1 MTIENRAFEADTS
14 KILDIVIHSLYSNRE
29 IFLRELIS
37 NASDALD
44 KRRFL
49 ASTNQSMQA
58 SQELQI
64 QIKSDKKAKTLTI
77 SDNGVGMDSDDL
89 VSSLG
94 TIARSGT
101 KNFIEQLESSKQ
113 NDENKLSLIGQFGV
127 GFYAAFMVA
136 ETVDVISRK
145 VGSDKAYKWHS
156 DGSNGYSLD
165 DAERGEEGTDIIL
178 HLKKDAKEFLEEQRI
193 SYMVKKY
200 SDHLSAPIYW
210 QDGEASTMLNSASAI
225 WTRPKSE
232 ITEEQY
238 NSFYQQAS
246 SAYDTPYLTMHNV
259 TEGVTNFTSLLFI
272 PSTRPMDL
280 FNPERKS
287 RLQLY
292 INRVFI
298 TDECEELVP
307 NWLRFVRGV
316 VDTPDLDLNV
326 SREMLQQVPAI
337 NKIKKTIIRR
347 VLSELKK
354 QAGKK
359 QEEYQKFWL
368 DFGLVIKE
376 GLYEDQDFR
385 EKILELC
392 RFYSCRKGDYISLA
406 QYVSEMKE
414 KQEEIYYLSSET
426 VEQAEMSPHI
436 EGFKARDIDVIVLS
450 DPIDEFWLPLVPDFE
465 GKKFKSASRGAL
477 DLDKFESENSEKKKA
492 DPSKFDLLIAR
503 IKTNLGEKIS
513 DVRLSST
520 LTESP
525 VCLVAD
531 EGGMDIQME
540 RLMKAHNRDFQG
552 APRILEINPDHELV
566 IALNKLADAKSSSK
580 ESELVDDAAFLLFDQ
595 AQIIEGRMPADLTA
609 FSKRMTRIMSF
620 SLKND
625 SGQKRAV
632 PVEKPNI

>member
-552 APRILEINPDHELV
+552 APRIMEINPDHELV

-580 ESELVDDAAFLLFDQ
+580 ENELVDDAAFLLFDQ

-620 SLKND
+620 SLKSD
-625 SGQKRAV
+625 SGQK
-632 PVEKPNI
+632 

>member
-49 ASTNQSMQA
+49 ASTDQSLQA
-58 SQELQI
+58 EQELQI
-64 QIKSDKKAKTLTI
+64 HIKSDKKAKTLTL
-77 SDNGVGMDSDDL
+77 SDNGIGMDSDDM

-101 KNFIEQLESSKQ
+101 QNFIKQLEASKE
-113 NDENKLSLIGQFGV
+113 NDDSKLSLIGQFGV

-145 VGSDKAYKWHS
+145 AGNDKAFKWHS
-156 DGSNGYSLD
+156 DGATGYSLD
-165 DAERGEEGTDIIL
+165 SAERSEAGTDIIL

-193 SYMVKKY
+193 SYMIKKY

-210 QDGEASTMLNSASAI
+210 QNAEESTMLNSASAI

-232 ITEEQY
+232 ITQEQY
-238 NSFYQQAS
+238 TSFYQQAS
-246 SAYDTPYLTMHNV
+246 AAYDTPYLTLHNV
-259 TEGVTNFTSLLFI
+259 TEGVTNFTSLLFV
-272 PSTRPMDL
+272 PSTRPVDL

-298 TDECEELVP
+298 TDECEDLVP

-337 NKIKKTIIRR
+337 NKIKKSIIRR

-354 QAGKK
+354 QAGKN
-359 QEEYQKFWL
+359 QEAYENFWL
-368 DFGLVIKE
+368 EFGLVVKE
-376 GLYEDQDFR
+376 GLYEDADFR

-392 RFYSCRKGDYISLA
+392 RFYSCRKGGYISLA
-406 QYVSEMKE
+406 EYVSEMKE
-414 KQEEIYYLSSET
+414 QQEEIYYLSSET
-426 VEQAEMSPHI
+426 VEQAEISPHI

-450 DPIDEFWLPLVPDFE
+450 DPIDEFWLPLVPEFE

-477 DLDKFESENSEKKKA
+477 DLDKFEQEDTEKKKA
-492 DPSKFDLLIAR
+492 DPSEFDMLIAR
-503 IKTNLGEKIS
+503 IKTNLGEQIA

-525 VCLVAD
+525 ACLVAD
-531 EGGMDIQME
+531 ENGMDIQME
-540 RLMKAHNRDFQG
+540 RLMKAHNKDFQG
-552 APRILEINPDHELV
+552 APRILELNPDHDLV
-566 IALNKLADAKSSSK
+566 AALNKMADAKSGSK
-580 ESELVDDAAFLLFDQ
+580 ENGLVDDASHLLFDQ
-595 AQIIEGRMPADLTA
+595 AQILEGRMPSDLTA
-609 FSKRMTRIMSF
+609 FSKRMTRVMASSIMDDAQT
-620 SLKND
+620 K
-625 SGQKRAV
+625 
-632 PVEKPNI
+632 

>member
-49 ASTNQSMQA
+49 ASTDQSLQA
-58 SQELQI
+58 EQELQI
-64 QIKSDKKAKTLTI
+64 HIKSDKKAKTLTL
-77 SDNGVGMDSDDL
+77 SDNGIGMDSDDM

-101 KNFIEQLESSKQ
+101 QNFIKQLEASKE
-113 NDENKLSLIGQFGV
+113 NDDSKLSLIGQFGV

-145 VGSDKAYKWHS
+145 AGSDKAFKWHS
-156 DGSNGYSLD
+156 DGATGYSLD
-165 DAERGEEGTDIIL
+165 SAERSEAGTDIIL

-193 SYMVKKY
+193 SYMIKKY

-210 QDGEASTMLNSASAI
+210 QNAEESTMLNSASAI

-232 ITEEQY
+232 ITQEQY
-238 NSFYQQAS
+238 TSFYQQAS
-246 SAYDTPYLTMHNV
+246 AAYDTPYLTLHNV
-259 TEGVTNFTSLLFI
+259 TEGVTNFTSLLFV
-272 PSTRPMDL
+272 PSTRPVDL

-298 TDECEELVP
+298 TDECEDLVP

-337 NKIKKTIIRR
+337 NKIKKSIIRR

-354 QAGKK
+354 QAGKN
-359 QEEYQKFWL
+359 QEAYENFWL
-368 DFGLVIKE
+368 EFGLVVKE
-376 GLYEDQDFR
+376 GLYEDADFR

-392 RFYSCRKGDYISLA
+392 RFYSCRKGGYISLA
-406 QYVSEMKE
+406 EYVSEMKE
-414 KQEEIYYLSSET
+414 QQEEIYYLSSET
-426 VEQAEMSPHI
+426 VEQAEISPHI

-450 DPIDEFWLPLVPDFE
+450 DPIDEFWLPLVPEFE

-477 DLDKFESENSEKKKA
+477 DLDKFEQEDTEKKKA
-492 DPSKFDLLIAR
+492 DPSEFDMLIAR
-503 IKTNLGEKIS
+503 IKTNLGEQIA

-525 VCLVAD
+525 ACLVAD
-531 EGGMDIQME
+531 ENGMDIQME
-540 RLMKAHNRDFQG
+540 RLMKAHNKDFQG
-552 APRILEINPDHELV
+552 APRILELNPDHDLV
-566 IALNKLADAKSSSK
+566 AALNKMADAKSGSK
-580 ESELVDDAAFLLFDQ
+580 ENGLVDDASRLLFDQ
-595 AQIIEGRMPADLTA
+595 AQILEGRMPSDLTA
-609 FSKRMTRIMSF
+609 FSKRMTRVMASSIMDDAQT
-620 SLKND
+620 K
-625 SGQKRAV
+625 
-632 PVEKPNI
+632 

>member
-44 KRRFL
+44 KRRFI
-49 ASTNQSMQA
+49 ASTDQSLQA
-58 SQELQI
+58 EQELQI
-64 QIKSDKKAKTLTI
+64 HIKSDKKAKTLTI
-77 SDNGVGMDSDDL
+77 SDNGIGMDSDDM

-101 KNFIEQLESSKQ
+101 QNFIKQLEASKE
-113 NDENKLSLIGQFGV
+113 NDDSKLSLIGQFGV

-145 VGSDKAYKWHS
+145 AGSDKAFKWHS
-156 DGSNGYSLD
+156 DGATGYSLD
-165 DAERGEEGTDIIL
+165 NAERSEAGTDIIL

-193 SYMVKKY
+193 SYMIKKY

-210 QDGEASTMLNSASAI
+210 QNAEESKMLNSASAI

-232 ITEEQY
+232 ITQEQY
-238 NSFYQQAS
+238 TSFYQQAS
-246 SAYDTPYLTMHNV
+246 AAYDTPYLTLHNV
-259 TEGVTNFTSLLFI
+259 TEGVTNFTSLLFV
-272 PSTRPMDL
+272 PSTRPVDL

-298 TDECEELVP
+298 TDECEDLVP

-337 NKIKKTIIRR
+337 NKIKKSIIRR

-354 QAGKK
+354 QAGKN
-359 QEEYQKFWL
+359 QEAYENFWL
-368 DFGLVIKE
+368 EFGLVVKE
-376 GLYEDQDFR
+376 GLYEDPDFR

-392 RFYSCRKGDYISLA
+392 RFYSCRKGGYISIA
-406 QYVSEMKE
+406 EYVSEMKE

-426 VEQAEMSPHI
+426 VEQAEISPHI

-450 DPIDEFWLPLVPDFE
+450 DPIDEFWLPLVPEFE
-465 GKKFKSASRGAL
+465 GKKFKSASRGAH
-477 DLDKFESENSEKKKA
+477 DLDKFEQEDTEKKKA
-492 DPSKFDLLIAR
+492 DPSEFDMLIAR
-503 IKTNLGEKIS
+503 IKTNLGEQIA

-525 VCLVAD
+525 ACLVVD
-531 EGGMDIQME
+531 ENGMDIQME
-540 RLMKAHNRDFQG
+540 RLMKAHNKDFQG
-552 APRILEINPDHELV
+552 VPRILELNPDHDLV
-566 IALNKLADAKSSSK
+566 AALNKMADAKSGSK
-580 ESELVDDAAFLLFDQ
+580 ENGLVDDASHLLFDQ
-595 AQIIEGRMPADLTA
+595 AQILEGRMPSDLTA
-609 FSKRMTRIMSF
+609 FSKRMTRVMACSIMDDTQT
-620 SLKND
+620 K
-625 SGQKRAV
+625 
-632 PVEKPNI
+632 

>member
-210 QDGEASTMLNSASAI
+210 QDAEASTMLNSASAI

-292 INRVFI
+292 ISRVFI

-385 EKILELC
+385 DKILELC

-566 IALNKLADAKSSSK
+566 IALNKLADAKSSGK
-580 ESELVDDAAFLLFDQ
+580 KNELVDDAAFLLFDQ

-620 SLKND
+620 SLKSD
-625 SGQKRAV
+625 SGK
-632 PVEKPNI
+632 K

>member
-49 ASTNQSMQA
+49 ASTDQSLQA
-58 SQELQI
+58 EQELQI
-64 QIKSDKKAKTLTI
+64 HIKSDKKAKTLTL
-77 SDNGVGMDSDDL
+77 SDNGIGMDSDDM

-101 KNFIEQLESSKQ
+101 QNFIKQLEASKE
-113 NDENKLSLIGQFGV
+113 NDDSKLSLIGQFGV

-145 VGSDKAYKWHS
+145 AGSDKAFKWHS
-156 DGSNGYSLD
+156 DGATGYSLD
-165 DAERGEEGTDIIL
+165 NAERSEAGTDIIL

-193 SYMVKKY
+193 SYMIKKY

-210 QDGEASTMLNSASAI
+210 QNAEESTMLNSASAI

-232 ITEEQY
+232 ITQEQY
-238 NSFYQQAS
+238 TSFYQQAS
-246 SAYDTPYLTMHNV
+246 AAYDTPYLTLHNV
-259 TEGVTNFTSLLFI
+259 TEGVTNFTSLLFV
-272 PSTRPMDL
+272 PSTRPVDL

-298 TDECEELVP
+298 TDECEDLVP

-337 NKIKKTIIRR
+337 NKIKKSIIRR

-354 QAGKK
+354 QAGKN
-359 QEEYQKFWL
+359 QEAYENFWL
-368 DFGLVIKE
+368 EFGLVVKE
-376 GLYEDQDFR
+376 GLYEDADFR

-392 RFYSCRKGDYISLA
+392 RFYSCRKGGYISLA
-406 QYVSEMKE
+406 EYVSEMKE
-414 KQEEIYYLSSET
+414 QQEEIYYLSSET
-426 VEQAEMSPHI
+426 VEQAEISPHI

-450 DPIDEFWLPLVPDFE
+450 DPIDEFWLPLVPEFE
-465 GKKFKSASRGAL
+465 GKKFKSASRGAH
-477 DLDKFESENSEKKKA
+477 DLDKFEQEDTEKKKA
-492 DPSKFDLLIAR
+492 DPSEFDMLIAR
-503 IKTNLGEKIS
+503 IKTNLGEQIA

-525 VCLVAD
+525 ACLVAD
-531 EGGMDIQME
+531 ENGMDIQME
-540 RLMKAHNRDFQG
+540 RLMKAHNKDFQG
-552 APRILEINPDHELV
+552 APRILELNPDHDLV
-566 IALNKLADAKSSSK
+566 AALNKMADAKSGSK
-580 ESELVDDAAFLLFDQ
+580 ENGLVDDASHLLFDQ
-595 AQIIEGRMPADLTA
+595 AQILEGRMPSDLTA
-609 FSKRMTRIMSF
+609 FSKRMTRVMASSIMDDAQT
-620 SLKND
+620 K
-625 SGQKRAV
+625 
-632 PVEKPNI
+632 

>member
-49 ASTNQSMQA
+49 AATEQSLQA
-58 SQELQI
+58 DRELQI
-64 QIKSDKKAKTLTI
+64 NIKSDKKAKTLTI
-77 SDNGVGMDSDDL
+77 SDNGIGMDSEDL

-113 NDENKLSLIGQFGV
+113 NDDKKLSLIGQFGV

-145 VGSDKAYKWHS
+145 AGNDKAFKWHS
-156 DGSNGYSLD
+156 DGTTGYSLD
-165 DAERGEEGTDIIL
+165 DASRDEAGTDIIL
-178 HLKKDAKEFLEEQRI
+178 YLKKDAKEFLEEQRI
-193 SYMVKKY
+193 SFMIKKY

-210 QDGEASTMLNSASAI
+210 QDAEATTMLNSASAI
-225 WTRPKSE
+225 WTRKKSE

-238 NSFYQQAS
+238 TSFYQQAS
-246 SAYDTPYLTMHNV
+246 AAYDTPYLTMHNV
-259 TEGVTNFTSLLFI
+259 TEGVTNFTSLLFV
-272 PSTRPMDL
+272 PSTRPVDL

-298 TDECEELVP
+298 TDECEDLVP

-337 NKIKKTIIRR
+337 NKIKKSIIRR
-347 VLSELKK
+347 ILTELKK
-354 QAGKK
+354 QAGKNK
-359 QEEYQKFWL
+359 EEYEKFWL
-368 DFGLVIKE
+368 DFGIVVKE
-376 GLYEDQDFR
+376 GLYEDADFR

-392 RFYSCRKGDYISLA
+392 RFYSCKKGVYISLEE
-406 QYVSEMKE
+406 YVSEMKE
-414 KQEEIYYLSSET
+414 QQDEIYYLSSET
-426 VEQAEMSPHI
+426 VEQAEISPHI
-436 EGFKARDIDVIVLS
+436 EGFKARDIDVLVLS
-450 DPIDEFWLPLVPDFE
+450 DPIDEFWLPLVADFD
-465 GKKFKSASRGAL
+465 GKKFKSASRGAV
-477 DLDKFESENSEKKKA
+477 DLEKFESKDAEKKKP
-492 DPSKFDLLIAR
+492 DPSKFDSLIAR
-503 IKTNLGEKIS
+503 IKSNLGEQIS

-525 VCLVAD
+525 ACLVAD
-531 EGGMDIQME
+531 ENGMDIQME

-552 APRILEINPDHELV
+552 APRILEINPGHVLV
-566 IALNKLADAKSSSK
+566 SALNKMAGAKSGSK
-580 ESELVDDAAFLLFDQ
+580 ESELVDDASYLLFDQ
-595 AQIIEGRMPADLTA
+595 AQILEGRMPTDLTA
-609 FSKRMTRIMSF
+609 FSKRMTRVMASSITDNANS
-620 SLKND
+620 K
-625 SGQKRAV
+625 
-632 PVEKPNI
+632 

>member
-64 QIKSDKKAKTLTI
+64 QIKSDKKAKILTI

-580 ESELVDDAAFLLFDQ
+580 ENELVDDAAFLLFDQ

-620 SLKND
+620 SLNSE
-625 SGQKRAV
+625 SGQK
-632 PVEKPNI
+632 

>member
-49 ASTNQSMQA
+49 ASTDQSLQA
-58 SQELQI
+58 EQELQI
-64 QIKSDKKAKTLTI
+64 HIKSDKKAKTLTL
-77 SDNGVGMDSDDL
+77 SDNGIGMDSDDM

-101 KNFIEQLESSKQ
+101 QNFIKQLEASKE
-113 NDENKLSLIGQFGV
+113 NDDSKLSLIGQFGV

-145 VGSDKAYKWHS
+145 AGSDKAFKWHS
-156 DGSNGYSLD
+156 DGATGYSLD
-165 DAERGEEGTDIIL
+165 NAERSEAGTDIIL

-193 SYMVKKY
+193 SYMIKKY

-210 QDGEASTMLNSASAI
+210 QNAEESTMLNSASAI

-232 ITEEQY
+232 ITQEQY
-238 NSFYQQAS
+238 TSFYQQAS
-246 SAYDTPYLTMHNV
+246 AAYDTPYLTLHNI
-259 TEGVTNFTSLLFI
+259 TEGVTNFTSLLFV
-272 PSTRPMDL
+272 PSTRPVDL

-298 TDECEELVP
+298 TDECEDLVP

-337 NKIKKTIIRR
+337 NKIKKSIIRR

-354 QAGKK
+354 QAGKN
-359 QEEYQKFWL
+359 QEAYENFWL
-368 DFGLVIKE
+368 EFGLVVKE
-376 GLYEDQDFR
+376 GLYEDADFR

-392 RFYSCRKGDYISLA
+392 RFYSCRKGGYISLA
-406 QYVSEMKE
+406 EYVSEMKE
-414 KQEEIYYLSSET
+414 QQEEIYYLSSET
-426 VEQAEMSPHI
+426 VEQAEISPHI

-450 DPIDEFWLPLVPDFE
+450 DPIDEFWLPLVPEFE
-465 GKKFKSASRGAL
+465 GKKFKSASRGAH
-477 DLDKFESENSEKKKA
+477 DLDKFEQEDTEKKKA
-492 DPSKFDLLIAR
+492 DPSEFDMLIAR
-503 IKTNLGEKIS
+503 IKTNLGEQIA

-525 VCLVAD
+525 ACLVAD
-531 EGGMDIQME
+531 ENGMDIQME
-540 RLMKAHNRDFQG
+540 RLMKAHNKDFQG
-552 APRILEINPDHELV
+552 APRILELNPDHDLV
-566 IALNKLADAKSSSK
+566 AALNKMADAKSGSK
-580 ESELVDDAAFLLFDQ
+580 ENGLVDDASHLLFDQ
-595 AQIIEGRMPADLTA
+595 AQILEGRMPSDLTA
-609 FSKRMTRIMSF
+609 FSKRMTRVMASSIMDDAQT
-620 SLKND
+620 K
-625 SGQKRAV
+625 
-632 PVEKPNI
+632 

>member
-49 ASTNQSMQA
+49 ASTDQSLQA
-58 SQELQI
+58 EQELQI
-64 QIKSDKKAKTLTI
+64 HIKSDKKAKTLTI
-77 SDNGVGMDSDDL
+77 SDNGIGMDSDDM

-101 KNFIEQLESSKQ
+101 QNFIKQLEASKE
-113 NDENKLSLIGQFGV
+113 NDDSKLSLIGQFGV

-136 ETVDVISRK
+136 ETVNVISRK
-145 VGSDKAYKWHS
+145 AGSDKAFKWHS
-156 DGSNGYSLD
+156 DGATGYSLD
-165 DAERGEEGTDIIL
+165 NAERSEAGTDIIL

-193 SYMVKKY
+193 SYMIKKY

-210 QDGEASTMLNSASAI
+210 QNTEESKMLNSASAI

-232 ITEEQY
+232 ITQEQY
-238 NSFYQQAS
+238 TSFYQQAS
-246 SAYDTPYLTMHNV
+246 AAYDKPYLTLHNV
-259 TEGVTNFTSLLFI
+259 TEGVTNFTSLLFV
-272 PSTRPMDL
+272 PSTRPVDL

-298 TDECEELVP
+298 TDECEDLVP

-337 NKIKKTIIRR
+337 NKIKKSIIRR

-354 QAGKK
+354 QAGKN
-359 QEEYQKFWL
+359 QEAYENFWL
-368 DFGLVIKE
+368 EFGLVVKE
-376 GLYEDQDFR
+376 GLYEDADFR

-392 RFYSCRKGDYISLA
+392 RFYSCRKGGYISIA
-406 QYVSEMKE
+406 EYVSEMKE

-426 VEQAEMSPHI
+426 VEQAEISPHI

-450 DPIDEFWLPLVPDFE
+450 DPIDEFWLPLVPEFE
-465 GKKFKSASRGAL
+465 GRKFKSASRGAH
-477 DLDKFESENSEKKKA
+477 DLDKFEQEDTEKKKA
-492 DPSKFDLLIAR
+492 DPSEFDMLIAR
-503 IKTNLGEKIS
+503 IKTNLGEQIA

-525 VCLVAD
+525 ACLVAD
-531 EGGMDIQME
+531 ENGMDIQME
-540 RLMKAHNRDFQG
+540 RLMKAHNKDFQG
-552 APRILEINPDHELV
+552 APRILELNPDHDLV
-566 IALNKLADAKSSSK
+566 AALNKMADAKSGSK
-580 ESELVDDAAFLLFDQ
+580 ENGLVDDASHLLFDQ
-595 AQIIEGRMPADLTA
+595 AQILEGRMPSDLTA
-609 FSKRMTRIMSF
+609 FSKRMTRVMACSIMDDART
-620 SLKND
+620 K
-625 SGQKRAV
+625 
-632 PVEKPNI
+632 

>member
-49 ASTNQSMQA
+49 ASTDQSLQAEQEMQ
-58 SQELQI
+58 I
-64 QIKSDKKAKTLTI
+64 HIKSDKKAKTLTI
-77 SDNGVGMDSDDL
+77 SDNGIGMDSDDM

-101 KNFIEQLESSKQ
+101 QNFIKQLEASKE
-113 NDENKLSLIGQFGV
+113 NDDSKLSLIGQFGV

-136 ETVDVISRK
+136 ETVNVISRK
-145 VGSDKAYKWHS
+145 AGSDEAFKWHS
-156 DGSNGYSLD
+156 DGATGYSLD
-165 DAERGEEGTDIIL
+165 NAERSEAGTDIIL

-193 SYMVKKY
+193 SYMIKKY

-210 QDGEASTMLNSASAI
+210 QNAEESKMLNSASAI

-232 ITEEQY
+232 ITQEQY
-238 NSFYQQAS
+238 TSFYQQAS
-246 SAYDTPYLTMHNV
+246 AAYDKPYLTLHNV
-259 TEGVTNFTSLLFI
+259 TEGVTNFTSLLFV
-272 PSTRPMDL
+272 PSTRPVDL

-298 TDECEELVP
+298 TDECEDLVP

-337 NKIKKTIIRR
+337 NKIKKSIIRR

-354 QAGKK
+354 QAGKN
-359 QEEYQKFWL
+359 QEAYENFWL
-368 DFGLVIKE
+368 EFGLVVKE
-376 GLYEDQDFR
+376 GLYEDANFR

-392 RFYSCRKGDYISLA
+392 RFYSCRKGGYISIA
-406 QYVSEMKE
+406 EYVSEMKE

-426 VEQAEMSPHI
+426 VEQAEISPHI

-450 DPIDEFWLPLVPDFE
+450 DPIDEFWLPLVPEFE
-465 GKKFKSASRGAL
+465 GRKFKSASRGAH
-477 DLDKFESENSEKKKA
+477 DLDKFEQEDTEKKKA
-492 DPSKFDLLIAR
+492 DPSEFDMLIAR
-503 IKTNLGEKIS
+503 IKTNLGEQIA

-525 VCLVAD
+525 ACLVAD
-531 EGGMDIQME
+531 ENGMDIQME
-540 RLMKAHNRDFQG
+540 RLMKAHNKDFQG
-552 APRILEINPDHELV
+552 APRILELNPDHDLV
-566 IALNKLADAKSSSK
+566 AALNKMADAKSGSK
-580 ESELVDDAAFLLFDQ
+580 ENGLVDDASHLLFDQ
-595 AQIIEGRMPADLTA
+595 AQILEGRMPSDLTA
-609 FSKRMTRIMSF
+609 FSKRMTRVMACSIMDDART
-620 SLKND
+620 K
-625 SGQKRAV
+625 
-632 PVEKPNI
+632 

>member
-44 KRRFL
+44 KRRFI
-49 ASTNQSMQA
+49 ASTDQSLQA
-58 SQELQI
+58 EQELQI
-64 QIKSDKKAKTLTI
+64 HIKSDKKAKTLTI
-77 SDNGVGMDSDDL
+77 SDNGIGMDSDDM

-101 KNFIEQLESSKQ
+101 QNFIKQLEASKE
-113 NDENKLSLIGQFGV
+113 NDDSKLSLIGQFGV

-145 VGSDKAYKWHS
+145 AGSDKAFKWHS
-156 DGSNGYSLD
+156 DGATGYSLD
-165 DAERGEEGTDIIL
+165 NAERSEAGTDIIL

-193 SYMVKKY
+193 SYMIKKY

-210 QDGEASTMLNSASAI
+210 QNAEESTMLNSASAI
-225 WTRPKSE
+225 WTRPKSD
-232 ITEEQY
+232 ITQEQY
-238 NSFYQQAS
+238 TSFYQQAS
-246 SAYDTPYLTMHNV
+246 AAYDTPYLTLHNV
-259 TEGVTNFTSLLFI
+259 TEGVTNFTSLLFV
-272 PSTRPMDL
+272 PSTRPVDL

-298 TDECEELVP
+298 TDECEDLVP

-337 NKIKKTIIRR
+337 NKIKKSIIRR

-354 QAGKK
+354 QAGKN
-359 QEEYQKFWL
+359 QEAYENFWL
-368 DFGLVIKE
+368 EFGLVVKE
-376 GLYEDQDFR
+376 GLYEDPDFR

-392 RFYSCRKGDYISLA
+392 RFYSCRKGGYISLA
-406 QYVSEMKE
+406 EYVSEMKE

-426 VEQAEMSPHI
+426 VEQAEISPHI

-450 DPIDEFWLPLVPDFE
+450 DPIDEFWLPLVPEFE
-465 GKKFKSASRGAL
+465 GKKFKSASRGAH
-477 DLDKFESENSEKKKA
+477 DLDKFEQEDTEKKKA
-492 DPSKFDLLIAR
+492 DPSEFDMLIAR
-503 IKTNLGEKIS
+503 IKTNLGEQIA

-525 VCLVAD
+525 ACLVAD
-531 EGGMDIQME
+531 ENGMDIQME
-540 RLMKAHNRDFQG
+540 RLMKAHNKDFQG
-552 APRILEINPDHELV
+552 APRILELNPDHDLV
-566 IALNKLADAKSSSK
+566 AALNKMADAKSGSK
-580 ESELVDDAAFLLFDQ
+580 ENGLVDDASHLLFDQ
-595 AQIIEGRMPADLTA
+595 AQILEGRMPSDLTA
-609 FSKRMTRIMSF
+609 FSKRMTRVMACSIMDDTQT
-620 SLKND
+620 K
-625 SGQKRAV
+625 
-632 PVEKPNI
+632 

>member
-64 QIKSDKKAKTLTI
+64 QIKSDKKAKILTI

-376 GLYEDQDFR
+376 GLYEDQEFR

-580 ESELVDDAAFLLFDQ
+580 ESELVNDAALLLFDQ

-625 SGQKRAV
+625 SGK
-632 PVEKPNI
+632 K

>member
-64 QIKSDKKAKTLTI
+64 QIKSDKKAKILTI

-580 ESELVDDAAFLLFDQ
+580 ESELVDDAALLLFDQ

-625 SGQKRAV
+625 SGQK
-632 PVEKPNI
+632 

>member
-1 MTIENRAFEADTS
+1 MTIKNRAFEADTS

-77 SDNGVGMDSDDL
+77 SDNGIGMDSDDL

-145 VGSDKAYKWHS
+145 VGSDNAYKWHS

-580 ESELVDDAAFLLFDQ
+580 ENELVDDAAFLLFDQ

-620 SLKND
+620 SLKSD
-625 SGQKRAV
+625 SGQK
-632 PVEKPNI
+632 

>member
-49 ASTNQSMQA
+49 ASTDQSLQA
-58 SQELQI
+58 EQELQI
-64 QIKSDKKAKTLTI
+64 HIKSDKKAKTLTL
-77 SDNGVGMDSDDL
+77 SDNGIGMDSDDM

-101 KNFIEQLESSKQ
+101 QNFIKQLEASKE
-113 NDENKLSLIGQFGV
+113 NDDSKLSLIGQFGV

-145 VGSDKAYKWHS
+145 AGSDKAFKWHS
-156 DGSNGYSLD
+156 DGATGYSLD
-165 DAERGEEGTDIIL
+165 NAERSEAGTDIIL

-193 SYMVKKY
+193 SYMIKKY

-210 QDGEASTMLNSASAI
+210 QNAEESTMLNSASAI

-232 ITEEQY
+232 ITQEQY
-238 NSFYQQAS
+238 TSFYQQAS
-246 SAYDTPYLTMHNV
+246 AAYDTPYLTLHNV
-259 TEGVTNFTSLLFI
+259 TEGVTNFTSLLFV
-272 PSTRPMDL
+272 PSTRPVDL

-298 TDECEELVP
+298 TDECEDLVP

-337 NKIKKTIIRR
+337 NKIKKSIIRR

-354 QAGKK
+354 QAGKN
-359 QEEYQKFWL
+359 QEAYESFWL
-368 DFGLVIKE
+368 EFGLVVKE
-376 GLYEDQDFR
+376 GLYEDADFR

-392 RFYSCRKGDYISLA
+392 RFYSCRKGGYISLA
-406 QYVSEMKE
+406 EYVSEMKE
-414 KQEEIYYLSSET
+414 QQEEIYYLSSET
-426 VEQAEMSPHI
+426 VEQAEISPHI

-450 DPIDEFWLPLVPDFE
+450 DPIDEFWLPLVPEFE

-477 DLDKFESENSEKKKA
+477 DLDKFEQEDTEMKKA
-492 DPSKFDLLIAR
+492 DPSEFDMLIAR
-503 IKTNLGEKIS
+503 IKTNLGEQIA

-525 VCLVAD
+525 ACLVAD
-531 EGGMDIQME
+531 ENGMDIQME
-540 RLMKAHNRDFQG
+540 RLMKAHNKDFQG
-552 APRILEINPDHELV
+552 APRILELNPDHDLV
-566 IALNKLADAKSSSK
+566 AALNKMADAKSGSK
-580 ESELVDDAAFLLFDQ
+580 ENGLVDDASHLLFDQ
-595 AQIIEGRMPADLTA
+595 AQILEGRMPSDLTA
-609 FSKRMTRIMSF
+609 FSKRMTRVMASSIMDDAQT
-620 SLKND
+620 K
-625 SGQKRAV
+625 
-632 PVEKPNI
+632 

>member
-49 ASTNQSMQA
+49 ASTDQSLQA
-58 SQELQI
+58 EQELQI
-64 QIKSDKKAKTLTI
+64 HIKSDKKAKTLTI
-77 SDNGVGMDSDDL
+77 SDNGIGMNSDDM

-101 KNFIEQLESSKQ
+101 QNFIKQLEASKE
-113 NDENKLSLIGQFGV
+113 NDDSKLSLIGQFGV

-136 ETVDVISRK
+136 ETVNVISRK
-145 VGSDKAYKWHS
+145 AGSDKAFKWHS
-156 DGSNGYSLD
+156 DGATGYSLD
-165 DAERGEEGTDIIL
+165 NAERSEAGTDIIL

-193 SYMVKKY
+193 SYMIKKY

-210 QDGEASTMLNSASAI
+210 QNTEESKMLNSASAI

-232 ITEEQY
+232 ITQEQY
-238 NSFYQQAS
+238 TSFYQQAS
-246 SAYDTPYLTMHNV
+246 AAYDKPYLTLHNV
-259 TEGVTNFTSLLFI
+259 TEGVTNFTSLLFV
-272 PSTRPMDL
+272 PSTRPVDL

-298 TDECEELVP
+298 TDECEDLVP

-337 NKIKKTIIRR
+337 NKIKKSIIRR

-354 QAGKK
+354 QAGKN
-359 QEEYQKFWL
+359 QEAYENFWL
-368 DFGLVIKE
+368 EFGLVVKE
-376 GLYEDQDFR
+376 GLYEDANFR

-392 RFYSCRKGDYISLA
+392 RFYSCRKGGYISIA
-406 QYVSEMKE
+406 EYVSEMKE

-426 VEQAEMSPHI
+426 VEQAEISPHI

-450 DPIDEFWLPLVPDFE
+450 DPIDEFWLPLVPEFE
-465 GKKFKSASRGAL
+465 GRKFKSASRGAH
-477 DLDKFESENSEKKKA
+477 DLDKFEQEDTEKKKA
-492 DPSKFDLLIAR
+492 DPSEFDMLIAR
-503 IKTNLGEKIS
+503 IKTNLGEQIA

-525 VCLVAD
+525 ACLVAD
-531 EGGMDIQME
+531 ENGMDIQME
-540 RLMKAHNRDFQG
+540 RLMKAHNKDFQG
-552 APRILEINPDHELV
+552 APRILELNPDHDLV
-566 IALNKLADAKSSSK
+566 AALNKMADAKSGSK
-580 ESELVDDAAFLLFDQ
+580 ENGLVDDASHLLFDQ
-595 AQIIEGRMPADLTA
+595 AQILEGRMPSDLTA
-609 FSKRMTRIMSF
+609 FSKRMTRVMACSIMDDART
-620 SLKND
+620 K
-625 SGQKRAV
+625 
-632 PVEKPNI
+632 

>member
-450 DPIDEFWLPLVPDFE
+450 DPIDEFWLPLVSDFE

-580 ESELVDDAAFLLFDQ
+580 ENELVDDAAFLLFDQ

-625 SGQKRAV
+625 SGQK
-632 PVEKPNI
+632 

>member
-406 QYVSEMKE
+406 QYVSEMKD

-580 ESELVDDAAFLLFDQ
+580 KNELVDDAAFLLFDQ

-620 SLKND
+620 SLKSD
-625 SGQKRAV
+625 SGK
-632 PVEKPNI
+632 K

>member
-64 QIKSDKKAKTLTI
+64 QIKSDKKAKILTI

-101 KNFIEQLESSKQ
+101 KSFIEQLESSKQ

-210 QDGEASTMLNSASAI
+210 QDAEASTMLNSASAI

-406 QYVSEMKE
+406 QYVTEMKE
-414 KQEEIYYLSSET
+414 KQEEIYYLSAET

-450 DPIDEFWLPLVPDFE
+450 DPIDEFWIPLVPDFE

-566 IALNKLADAKSSSK
+566 IELNKLADAKSSSK
-580 ESELVDDAAFLLFDQ
+580 ESDLVDDAAFLLFDQ

-625 SGQKRAV
+625 SGQK
-632 PVEKPNI
+632 

>member
-64 QIKSDKKAKTLTI
+64 QIKSDKKAKILTI

-101 KNFIEQLESSKQ
+101 KSFIEQLESSKQ

-580 ESELVDDAAFLLFDQ
+580 ENELVDDAALLLFDQ

-625 SGQKRAV
+625 SGQK
-632 PVEKPNI
+632 

>member
-1 MTIENRAFEADTS
+1 MTIQNRAFEADTS

-64 QIKSDKKAKTLTI
+64 QIKSDKKAKILTI

-566 IALNKLADAKSSSK
+566 IALNKLADAKSNSK
-580 ESELVDDAAFLLFDQ
+580 ENELVDDTAFLLFDQ

-625 SGQKRAV
+625 SGQK
-632 PVEKPNI
+632 

>member
-77 SDNGVGMDSDDL
+77 SDNGIGMDSDDL

-552 APRILEINPDHELV
+552 APRIMEINPDHELV
-566 IALNKLADAKSSSK
+566 IALNKLADTKSSSK
-580 ESELVDDAAFLLFDQ
+580 ENELVDDAAFLLFDQ

-620 SLKND
+620 SLKSD
-625 SGQKRAV
+625 SGQK
-632 PVEKPNI
+632 

>member
-49 ASTNQSMQA
+49 ASTDQSLQA
-58 SQELQI
+58 EQELQI
-64 QIKSDKKAKTLTI
+64 HIKSDKKAKTLTL
-77 SDNGVGMDSDDL
+77 SDNGIGMDSDDM

-101 KNFIEQLESSKQ
+101 QNFIKQLEASKE
-113 NDENKLSLIGQFGV
+113 NDDSKLSLIGQFGV

-145 VGSDKAYKWHS
+145 AGSDKAFKWHS
-156 DGSNGYSLD
+156 DGATGYSLD
-165 DAERGEEGTDIIL
+165 NAERSEAGTDIIL

-193 SYMVKKY
+193 SYMIKKY

-210 QDGEASTMLNSASAI
+210 QNAEESTMLNSASAI

-232 ITEEQY
+232 ITQEQY
-238 NSFYQQAS
+238 TSFYQQAS
-246 SAYDTPYLTMHNV
+246 AAYDTPYLTLHNV
-259 TEGVTNFTSLLFI
+259 TEGVTNFTSLLFV
-272 PSTRPMDL
+272 PSTRPVDL

-298 TDECEELVP
+298 TDECEDLVP

-337 NKIKKTIIRR
+337 NKIKKSIIRR

-354 QAGKK
+354 QAGKN
-359 QEEYQKFWL
+359 QEAYENFWL
-368 DFGLVIKE
+368 EFGLVVKE
-376 GLYEDQDFR
+376 GLYEDGDFR

-392 RFYSCRKGDYISLA
+392 RFYSCRKGGYISLA
-406 QYVSEMKE
+406 EYVSEMKE
-414 KQEEIYYLSSET
+414 QQEEIYYLSSET
-426 VEQAEMSPHI
+426 VEQAEISPHI

-450 DPIDEFWLPLVPDFE
+450 DPIDEFWLPLVPEFE

-477 DLDKFESENSEKKKA
+477 DLDKFEQEDTEKKKA
-492 DPSKFDLLIAR
+492 DPSEFDMLIAR
-503 IKTNLGEKIS
+503 IKTNLGEQIA

-525 VCLVAD
+525 ACLVAD
-531 EGGMDIQME
+531 ENGMDIQME
-540 RLMKAHNRDFQG
+540 RLMKAHNKDFQG
-552 APRILEINPDHELV
+552 APRILELNPDHDLV
-566 IALNKLADAKSSSK
+566 AALNKMADAKSGSK
-580 ESELVDDAAFLLFDQ
+580 ENGLVDDASHLLFDQ
-595 AQIIEGRMPADLTA
+595 AQILEGRMPSDLTA
-609 FSKRMTRIMSF
+609 FSKRMTRVMASSIMDDAQT
-620 SLKND
+620 K
-625 SGQKRAV
+625 
-632 PVEKPNI
+632 

>member
-77 SDNGVGMDSDDL
+77 SDNGIGMDSDDL

-392 RFYSCRKGDYISLA
+392 RFYSCRKGDYIS
-406 QYVSEMKE
+406 
-414 KQEEIYYLSSET
+414 
-426 VEQAEMSPHI
+426 
-436 EGFKARDIDVIVLS
+436 
-450 DPIDEFWLPLVPDFE
+450 
-465 GKKFKSASRGAL
+465 
-477 DLDKFESENSEKKKA
+477 
-492 DPSKFDLLIAR
+492 
-503 IKTNLGEKIS
+503 
-513 DVRLSST
+513 
-520 LTESP
+520 
-525 VCLVAD
+525 
-531 EGGMDIQME
+531 
-540 RLMKAHNRDFQG
+540 
-552 APRILEINPDHELV
+552 
-566 IALNKLADAKSSSK
+566 
-580 ESELVDDAAFLLFDQ
+580 
-595 AQIIEGRMPADLTA
+595 
-609 FSKRMTRIMSF
+609 
-620 SLKND
+620 
-625 SGQKRAV
+625 
-632 PVEKPNI
+632 

>member
-1 MTIENRAFEADTS
+1 MTIQNRAFEADTS

-49 ASTNQSMQA
+49 ASTDQSLQA
-58 SQELQI
+58 EQELQI
-64 QIKSDKKAKTLTI
+64 HIKSDKKAKTLTL
-77 SDNGVGMDSDDL
+77 SDNGIGMDSDDM

-101 KNFIEQLESSKQ
+101 QNFIKQLEASKE
-113 NDENKLSLIGQFGV
+113 NDDSKLSLIGQFGV

-145 VGSDKAYKWHS
+145 AGSDKAFKWHS
-156 DGSNGYSLD
+156 DGATGYSLD
-165 DAERGEEGTDIIL
+165 NAERSEAGTDIIL

-193 SYMVKKY
+193 SYMIKKY

-210 QDGEASTMLNSASAI
+210 QNAEESTMLNSASAI

-232 ITEEQY
+232 ITQEQY
-238 NSFYQQAS
+238 TSFYQQAS
-246 SAYDTPYLTMHNV
+246 AAYDTPYLTLHNV
-259 TEGVTNFTSLLFI
+259 TEGVTNFTSLLFV
-272 PSTRPMDL
+272 PSTRPVDL

-298 TDECEELVP
+298 TDECEDLVP

-337 NKIKKTIIRR
+337 NKIKKSIIRR

-354 QAGKK
+354 QAGKN
-359 QEEYQKFWL
+359 QEAYENFWL
-368 DFGLVIKE
+368 EFGLVVKE
-376 GLYEDQDFR
+376 GLYEDADFR

-392 RFYSCRKGDYISLA
+392 RFYSCRKGGYISLA
-406 QYVSEMKE
+406 EYVSEMKE
-414 KQEEIYYLSSET
+414 QQEEIYYLSSET
-426 VEQAEMSPHI
+426 VEQAEISPHI

-450 DPIDEFWLPLVPDFE
+450 DPIDEFWLPLVPEFE

-477 DLDKFESENSEKKKA
+477 DLDKFEQEDTEKKKA
-492 DPSKFDLLIAR
+492 DPSEFDMLIAR
-503 IKTNLGEKIS
+503 IKTNLGEQIA

-525 VCLVAD
+525 ACLVAD
-531 EGGMDIQME
+531 ENGMDIQME
-540 RLMKAHNRDFQG
+540 RLMKAHNKDFQG
-552 APRILEINPDHELV
+552 APRILELNPDHDLV
-566 IALNKLADAKSSSK
+566 AALNKMADAKSGSK
-580 ESELVDDAAFLLFDQ
+580 ENGLVDDASHLLYDQ
-595 AQIIEGRMPADLTA
+595 AQILEGRMPSDLTA
-609 FSKRMTRIMSF
+609 FSKRMTRVMASSIMDDAQT
-620 SLKND
+620 K
-625 SGQKRAV
+625 
-632 PVEKPNI
+632 

>member
-77 SDNGVGMDSDDL
+77 SDNGIGMDSDDL

-298 TDECEELVP
+298 TEECEELVP

-450 DPIDEFWLPLVPDFE
+450 DPIDEFWLPLVPDFG

-552 APRILEINPDHELV
+552 APRIMEINPDHELV

-580 ESELVDDAAFLLFDQ
+580 ENELVDDAAFLLFDQ
-595 AQIIEGRMPADLTA
+595 AQIIEGRMPSDLTA

-620 SLKND
+620 SLKSD
-625 SGQKRAV
+625 SGQK
-632 PVEKPNI
+632 

>member
-77 SDNGVGMDSDDL
+77 SDNGIGMDSDDL

-376 GLYEDQDFR
+376 GLYEDQEFR

-503 IKTNLGEKIS
+503 IKNNLGEKIS

-625 SGQKRAV
+625 SGQK
-632 PVEKPNI
+632 

>member
-77 SDNGVGMDSDDL
+77 SDNGIGMDSDDL

-145 VGSDKAYKWHS
+145 VGSDKACKWHS

-210 QDGEASTMLNSASAI
+210 QDGKASTMLNSASAI

-552 APRILEINPDHELV
+552 APRIMEINPDHELV

-580 ESELVDDAAFLLFDQ
+580 ENELVDDAAFLLFDQ

-620 SLKND
+620 SLKSD
-625 SGQKRAV
+625 SGQK
-632 PVEKPNI
+632 

>member
-1 MTIENRAFEADTS
+1 MTIQNRAFEADTS

-580 ESELVDDAAFLLFDQ
+580 ESELVDDAALLLFDQ

-625 SGQKRAV
+625 SGK
-632 PVEKPNI
+632 K

>member
-64 QIKSDKKAKTLTI
+64 QIKSDKKAKILTI

-376 GLYEDQDFR
+376 GLYEDQEFR

-566 IALNKLADAKSSSK
+566 IALNELADAKSSSK
-580 ESELVDDAAFLLFDQ
+580 ENELVDDAAFLLFDQ

-609 FSKRMTRIMSF
+609 FSKRMTRIMSL

-625 SGQKRAV
+625 SGQK
-632 PVEKPNI
+632 

>member
-49 ASTNQSMQA
+49 ASTDQSLQA
-58 SQELQI
+58 EQELQI
-64 QIKSDKKAKTLTI
+64 HIKSDKKAKTLTI
-77 SDNGVGMDSDDL
+77 SDNGIGMDSDDM

-101 KNFIEQLESSKQ
+101 QNFIKQLEASKE
-113 NDENKLSLIGQFGV
+113 NDDSKLSLIGQFGV

-136 ETVDVISRK
+136 ETVNVISRK
-145 VGSDKAYKWHS
+145 AGSDKAFKWHS
-156 DGSNGYSLD
+156 DGATGYSLD
-165 DAERGEEGTDIIL
+165 NAERSEAGTDIIL

-193 SYMVKKY
+193 SYMIKKY

-210 QDGEASTMLNSASAI
+210 QNAEESKMLNSASAI

-232 ITEEQY
+232 ITQEQY
-238 NSFYQQAS
+238 TSFYQQAS
-246 SAYDTPYLTMHNV
+246 AAYDKPYLTLHNV
-259 TEGVTNFTSLLFI
+259 TEGVTNFTSLLFV
-272 PSTRPMDL
+272 PSTRPVDL

-298 TDECEELVP
+298 TDECEDLVP

-337 NKIKKTIIRR
+337 NKIKKSIIRR

-354 QAGKK
+354 QAGKN
-359 QEEYQKFWL
+359 QEAYENFWL
-368 DFGLVIKE
+368 EFGLVVKE
-376 GLYEDQDFR
+376 GLYEDADFR

-392 RFYSCRKGDYISLA
+392 RFYSCRKGGYISIA
-406 QYVSEMKE
+406 EYVSEMKE

-426 VEQAEMSPHI
+426 VEQAEISPHI

-450 DPIDEFWLPLVPDFE
+450 DPIDEFWLPLVPEFE
-465 GKKFKSASRGAL
+465 GRKFKSASRGAH
-477 DLDKFESENSEKKKA
+477 DLDKFEQEDTEKKKA
-492 DPSKFDLLIAR
+492 DPSEFDMLIAR
-503 IKTNLGEKIS
+503 IKTNLGEQIA

-525 VCLVAD
+525 ACLVAD
-531 EGGMDIQME
+531 ENGMDIQME
-540 RLMKAHNRDFQG
+540 RLMKAHNKDFQG
-552 APRILEINPDHELV
+552 APRILELNPDHDLV
-566 IALNKLADAKSSSK
+566 AALNKMADAKSGIK
-580 ESELVDDAAFLLFDQ
+580 ENGLVDDASHLLFDQ
-595 AQIIEGRMPADLTA
+595 AQILEGRMPSDLTA
-609 FSKRMTRIMSF
+609 FSKRMTRVMACSIMDDART
-620 SLKND
+620 K
-625 SGQKRAV
+625 
-632 PVEKPNI
+632 

>member
-44 KRRFL
+44 KRRFI
-49 ASTNQSMQA
+49 ASTDQSLQA
-58 SQELQI
+58 EQELQI
-64 QIKSDKKAKTLTI
+64 HIKSDKKAKTLTI
-77 SDNGVGMDSDDL
+77 SDNGIGMDSDDM

-101 KNFIEQLESSKQ
+101 QNFIKQLEASKE
-113 NDENKLSLIGQFGV
+113 NDDSKLSLIGQFGV

-145 VGSDKAYKWHS
+145 AGSDKAFKWHS
-156 DGSNGYSLD
+156 DGATGYSLD
-165 DAERGEEGTDIIL
+165 NAERSEAGTDIIL

-193 SYMVKKY
+193 SYMIKKY

-210 QDGEASTMLNSASAI
+210 QNAEESKMLNSASAI

-232 ITEEQY
+232 ITQEQY
-238 NSFYQQAS
+238 TSFYQQAS
-246 SAYDTPYLTMHNV
+246 AAYDTPYLTLHNV
-259 TEGVTNFTSLLFI
+259 TEGVTNFTSLLFV
-272 PSTRPMDL
+272 PSTRPVDL

-298 TDECEELVP
+298 TDECEDLVP

-337 NKIKKTIIRR
+337 NKIKKSIIRR

-354 QAGKK
+354 QAGKN
-359 QEEYQKFWL
+359 QEAYENFWL
-368 DFGLVIKE
+368 EFGLVVKE
-376 GLYEDQDFR
+376 GLYEDADFR

-392 RFYSCRKGDYISLA
+392 RFYSCRKGGYISLSE
-406 QYVSEMKE
+406 YVSEMKE
-414 KQEEIYYLSSET
+414 QQEEIYYLSSET
-426 VEQAEMSPHI
+426 VEQAEISPHI

-450 DPIDEFWLPLVPDFE
+450 DPIDEFWLPLVPEFE

-477 DLDKFESENSEKKKA
+477 DLDKFEQEDTEKKKA
-492 DPSKFDLLIAR
+492 DPSEFDMLIAR
-503 IKTNLGEKIS
+503 IKTNLGEQIA

-525 VCLVAD
+525 ACLVAD
-531 EGGMDIQME
+531 ENGMDIQME
-540 RLMKAHNRDFQG
+540 RLMKAHNKDFQG
-552 APRILEINPDHELV
+552 APRILELNPDHDLV
-566 IALNKLADAKSSSK
+566 AALNKMADAKSGSK
-580 ESELVDDAAFLLFDQ
+580 ENGLVDDASHLLFDQ
-595 AQIIEGRMPADLTA
+595 AQILEGRMPSDLTA
-609 FSKRMTRIMSF
+609 FSKRMTRVMTSSIMDDAQT
-620 SLKND
+620 K
-625 SGQKRAV
+625 
-632 PVEKPNI
+632 